1 MIPSKLKDKNF
12 QKPWH
17 AQIFAITVSLSENKV
32 FEWCEFSDFLAHEI
46 KMDNNQTRN
55 GSDDYFYSWVK
66 ALEKLLIKKKITS
79 FTRMDE
85 IKNLWSSA
93 FLNTPHGKP
102 VKIGDI

>member
-1 MIPSKLKDKNF
+1 MIPSKLKEKNF

-32 FEWCEFSDFLAHEI
+32 FEWAEFSDFLAHEI
-46 KMDNNQTRN
+46 KMDNNQIRN

-79 FTRMDE
+79 FPRMVE
-85 IKNLWSSA
+85 IKNLWTSA
-93 FLNTPHGKP
+93 FLKTPHGKP

>member
-1 MIPSKLKDKNF
+1 MIPSKLQEKHF

-17 AQIFAITVSLSENKV
+17 AQIFAITVSLSEKKV
-32 FEWCEFSDFLAHEI
+32 FEWSEFSDFLAHEI
-46 KMDNNQTRN
+46 KMDNNQSRN
-55 GSDDYFYSWVK
+55 CSDDYFNSWLK

-79 FTRMDE
+79 FPRMVE

-93 FLNTPHGKP
+93 FLNTPHGKQ

>member
-1 MIPSKLKDKNF
+1 MIPSKLKEKNF

-66 ALEKLLIKKKITS
+66 ALEKLLIKKKLLIFQEWLKLKT
-79 FTRMDE
+79 FGVQ
-85 IKNLWSSA
+85 L
-93 FLNTPHGKP
+93 F
-102 VKIGDI
+102 